1 MTSASDG
8 VVALYER
15 HAREWDADRRR
26 GRFVE
31 KDWVD
36 RFIAL
41 TRPSGRILD
50 IGCGGAEP
58 IARYLVDAGFAVT
71 GIDSS
76 PTMIALCSQRLPSQK
91 WAVHDMRTL
100 RLQKFFDGI
109 IAWDSFF
116 HLNPDDQRRMI
127 PIFGAHASPG
137 APLLFSS
144 GPRHG
149 EAIGAY
155 GGDPLYHG
163 SLDPVE
169 YRMQLAASGFS
180 VVTFTAEDPH
190 CGGHTVWL
198 ARSIKER

>member
-1 MTSASDG
+1 M
-8 VVALYER
+8 
-15 HAREWDADRRR
+15 
-26 GRFVE
+26 
-31 KDWVD
+31 
-36 RFIAL
+36 
-41 TRPSGRILD
+41 RPFGRILD
-50 IGCGGAEP
+50 ICCGGAEP
-58 IARYLVDAGFAVT
+58 IACYLVDAGFAVT

-76 PTMIALCSQRLPSQK
+76 PTMISLCSRRLPSQE
-91 WAVHDMRTL
+91 WVVHDMRTL

-137 APLLFSS
+137 SPLLFSS

-155 GGDPLYHG
+155 GGEPLYHG

-180 VVTFTAEDPH
+180 VVAFAADDPH

-198 ARSIKER
+198 AQSIKER